1 MPTNDDC
8 EQIGAPIYGWRLGRP
23 AAAGAH
29 RRRGRC
35 RDGCR
40 VLATWPSRRDADGAV
55 RGDGPRHPRQFQGG
69 GAHAVYLLDGLRA
82 RDDNSG
88 WDIETAA
95 FENYYE
101 SGLSVVMPV
110 GGMSSF
116 YTNWQ
121 HPAVGNGGTFNY
133 QWETFLT
140 SELPAYLSANK
151 GVSPSGNAVV
161 GLSMS
166 GSSALILAA
175 YHPGQFSY
183 AGSLSGFLN
192 LSVGVWPTL
201 VGISMRDAGGFDAT
215 AMWGPGGGPAWQ
227 RNDPTV
233 NVGRLVSNGTRIWV
247 YCGNGTPGDWAAP
260 VFPLRSWR
268 ASRWTATRTSS
279 GNTRPRRQQRH
290 FQLPTERHAR
300 LGILGRADERDE
312 ARHPAH
318 ARRLSRLPSVG
329 ARN

>member
-1 MPTNDDC
+1 MVVPGLIAVAGGSATSAAYSRP
-8 EQIGAPIYGWRLGRP
+8 GLPIETLMVPSAAMGRDIP
-23 AAAGAH
+23 IK
-29 RRRGRC
+29 
-35 RDGCR
+35 
-40 VLATWPSRRDADGAV
+40 
-55 RGDGPRHPRQFQGG
+55 FQGG
-69 GAHAVYLLDGLRA
+69 GSHAVYLLDGLRA

-95 FENYYE
+95 FEDYYE

-121 HPAVGNGGTFNY
+121 GPARGNGGTYTY

-175 YHPGQFSY
+175 NHPNQFRF

-192 LSVGVWPTL
+192 LSDGIWPTL
-201 VGISMRDAGGFDAT
+201 VGFAMRDAGGFDAG
-215 AMWGPGGGPAWQ
+215 AMWGPGGGPAWK

-233 NVGRLVSNGTRIWV
+233 NAARLAGNGTRIWV
-247 YCGNGTPGDWAAP
+247 YCGNGTPGELGGADFPASLLESITLDSNKNFQKVYQAAGGSNGTFN
-260 VFPLRSWR
+260 FPANGTHGWGYWGSQL
-268 ASRWTATRTSS
+268 AAMKADIQRT
-279 GNTRPRRQQRH
+279 
-290 FQLPTERHAR
+290 
-300 LGILGRADERDE
+300 LGA
-312 ARHPAH
+312 
-318 ARRLSRLPSVG
+318 
-329 ARN
+329 